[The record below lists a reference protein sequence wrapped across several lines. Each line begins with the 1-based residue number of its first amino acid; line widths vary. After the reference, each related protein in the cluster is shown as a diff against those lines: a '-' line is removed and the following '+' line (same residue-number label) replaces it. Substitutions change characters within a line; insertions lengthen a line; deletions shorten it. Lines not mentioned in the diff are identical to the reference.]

1 MNCTKCQREIPDDA
15 VFCCY
20 CGKRLVAPP
29 PKPRT
34 GKRGSGQGSARK
46 RGSTWTAVWTVGFRA
61 EGGKLKQLR
70 HYKGGFPTKT
80 AALAYAANP
89 FEMREVKLP
98 TLSDYW
104 MHYEGASL
112 PKLSDS
118 RRMAH
123 QIAWGRLKSIA
134 HLPISKLT
142 IQRLQDTVDA
152 QTSTHYPAKDM
163 RTVLS
168 HLYDRAVAEGA
179 VPTNLA
185 PYIELP
191 PLQEKKIQPYTKDEI
206 VAFWK
211 AYANGDIFVGYILLM
226 IYTGMMPGEL
236 KNLTKA
242 MVNFE
247 THEIIGA
254 GLKTDI
260 RKQTPIVFPALI
272 EPVLRQ
278 LCEASASR
286 KGKVLDMNEDNFYA
300 EFHSAEARCGV
311 RDLKPYSCRH
321 TTATALALDNVHL
334 TVIKEIMRHSK
345 ITTTERYI
353 HPDTM
358 AMHEGINIL
367 GQKDMDRLKEET

>member
-1 MNCTKCQREIPDDA
+1 MVCAKCKRDIPDDA
-15 VFCCY
+15 IYCCY
-20 CGKRLVAPP
+20 CGKRLVAMP
-29 PKPRT
+29 PKSRP

-46 RGSTWTAVWTVGFRA
+46 RGSTWTAVWTVGSRV
-61 EGGKLKQLR
+61 EDGKLKQIR
-70 HYKGGFPTKT
+70 HYKGGFATKT

-89 FEMREVKLP
+89 PDRQEIKLP

-104 MHYEGASL
+104 AHYETASL

-123 QIAWGRLKSIA
+123 KIAWGRLKSIA
-134 HLPISKLT
+134 HLPINRLT
-142 IQRLQDTVDA
+142 IQRLQDVVDA

-179 VPTNLA
+179 APTNLA

-191 PLQEKKIQPYTKDEI
+191 PLKEQKIQPYTRDEI
-206 VAFWK
+206 VAFWR
-211 AYANGDIFVGYILLM
+211 AYADGDVFVGYILLM

-236 KNLTKA
+236 KSLTRPMIDWDKR
-242 MVNFE
+242 
-247 THEIIGA
+247 EIIGA

-260 RKQTPIVFPALI
+260 RKQTPIVFPELV
-272 EPVLRQ
+272 EPVLRH
-278 LCEASASR
+278 LCDASVSR
-286 KGKVLDMNEDNFYA
+286 KGAVLDMSEDNFYA
-300 EFHSAEARCGV
+300 EFHRAEARCGV

-334 TVIKEIMRHSK
+334 SVIKEIMRHSK

-353 HPDTM
+353 HPDTV
-358 AMHEGINIL
+358 AMHEGINVL
-367 GQKDMDRLKEET
+367 GQADLDRIKGQS

>member
-1 MNCTKCQREIPDDA
+1 MVCAKCKRDIPDDA
-15 VFCCY
+15 IYCCY
-20 CGKRLVAPP
+20 CGKRLVAMP
-29 PKPRT
+29 PKSRP

-46 RGSTWTAVWTVGFRA
+46 RGSTWTAVWTIGSRV
-61 EGGKLKQLR
+61 EDGKLKQIR
-70 HYKGGFPTKT
+70 HYKGGFATKT

-89 FEMREVKLP
+89 PDKQEIKLP

-104 MHYEGASL
+104 AHYETASM

-123 QIAWGRLKSIA
+123 KIAWGRLKSIA
-134 HLPISKLT
+134 HMPICKLT
-142 IQRLQDTVDA
+142 IQRLQDVVDA

-179 VPTNLA
+179 APTNLA

-191 PLQEKKIQPYTKDEI
+191 PLKEQKIQPYTRDEI
-206 VAFWK
+206 VSFWR
-211 AYANGDIFVGYILLM
+211 AYADGDAFVGYILLM

-236 KNLTKA
+236 KSLTRPMIDWDKR
-242 MVNFE
+242 
-247 THEIIGA
+247 EIIGA

-260 RKQTPIVFPALI
+260 RKQTPIVFPELV
-272 EPVLRQ
+272 EPVLRH
-278 LCEASASR
+278 LCDASVSR
-286 KGKVLDMNEDNFYA
+286 KGAVLDMSEDNFYA
-300 EFHSAEARCGV
+300 EFHRAEARCGV

-334 TVIKEIMRHSK
+334 SVIKEIMRHSK

-353 HPDTM
+353 HPDTV
-358 AMHEGINIL
+358 AMHEGINVL
-367 GQKDMDRLKEET
+367 GQADLDRIKEQS

>member
-1 MNCTKCQREIPDDA
+1 MVCAKCKRDIPDDA
-15 VFCCY
+15 IYCCY
-20 CGKRLVAPP
+20 CGKRLVAVPP
-29 PKPRT
+29 RQRP

-46 RGSTWTAVWTVGFRA
+46 RGSTWTAVWTVGSRV
-61 EGGKLKQLR
+61 EDGKLKQIR
-70 HYKGGFPTKT
+70 HYKGGFATKT

-89 FEMREVKLP
+89 PDKQEIKLP

-104 MHYEGASL
+104 AHYETASL

-123 QIAWGRLKSIA
+123 KIAWGRLKSIA
-134 HLPISKLT
+134 HLPINRLT
-142 IQRLQDTVDA
+142 IQRLQDVVDA

-179 VPTNLA
+179 APTNLA

-191 PLQEKKIQPYTKDEI
+191 PLKEQKIQPYTRDEI
-206 VAFWK
+206 VSFWR
-211 AYANGDIFVGYILLM
+211 AYADGDAFVGYILLM

-236 KNLTKA
+236 KSLTRPMIDWEKR
-242 MVNFE
+242 
-247 THEIIGA
+247 EIIGA

-260 RKQTPIVFPALI
+260 RKQTPIVFPELV
-272 EPVLRQ
+272 EPVLRH
-278 LCEASASR
+278 LCDASVSR
-286 KGKVLDMNEDNFYA
+286 KGVVLDMSEDNFYA
-300 EFHSAEARCGV
+300 EFHRAEARCGV

-334 TVIKEIMRHSK
+334 SVIKEIMRHSK

-353 HPDTM
+353 HPDTV
-358 AMHEGINIL
+358 AMHEGINVL
-367 GQKDMDRLKEET
+367 GQADLDRIKGQS

>member
-46 RGSTWTAVWTVGFRA
+46 RGSTRTAVWTVGFRA

-89 FEMREVKLP
+89 PEVREVKLP

-104 MHYEGASL
+104 THYEGASL

-247 THEIIGA
+247 THEIAIFF
-254 GLKTDI
+254 
-260 RKQTPIVFPALI
+260 PIKKKLFFLF
-272 EPVLRQ
+272 
-278 LCEASASR
+278 
-286 KGKVLDMNEDNFYA
+286 NTF
-300 EFHSAEARCGV
+300 
-311 RDLKPYSCRH
+311 
-321 TTATALALDNVHL
+321 
-334 TVIKEIMRHSK
+334 
-345 ITTTERYI
+345 
-353 HPDTM
+353 
-358 AMHEGINIL
+358 
-367 GQKDMDRLKEET
+367 